1 MKDKQRSTSSVQDKH
16 TPGPWRATKNGSIEH
31 EGGILGEAYDF
42 DSGYLG
48 LKAEGLPMMAN
59 ARLMAAAPELL
70 NFAKDALGLLYG
82 SIIFKDGKS
91 QFDQSER
98 DKLAAMLLRDG
109 LEILTKIEGDE

>member
-1 MKDKQRSTSSVQDKH
+1 MEDKQRSTSSVQDKH
-16 TPGPWRATKNGSIEH
+16 TPGPWHVERDNGIYAKDQYIGLSLK
-31 EGGILGEAYDF
+31 GFTYD
-42 DSGYLG
+42 
-48 LKAEGLPMMAN
+48 KGLPYKAN